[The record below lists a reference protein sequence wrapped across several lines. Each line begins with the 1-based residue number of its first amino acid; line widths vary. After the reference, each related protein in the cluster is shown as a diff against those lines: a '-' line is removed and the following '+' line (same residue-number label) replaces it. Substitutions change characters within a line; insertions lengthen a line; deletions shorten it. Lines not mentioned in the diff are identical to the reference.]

1 MYKLAALTAI
11 VAAAPIEEYKQTAE
25 LFTIKLKQEEVEG
38 LEKHGKA
45 LKYESMKYEDQM
57 MHSQHG
63 QQFQAE
69 GKALVHT
76 KEFVALAKFVEAMK
90 KKGPTEQMKKVK
102 MAYMAQ
108 IHKVE
113 MAHKKLQASTA
124 QNSKMVGQEPHQRLI
139 INMNDDEW
147 YAFNKEYYKMREM
160 EYYIGYKVPEVVAVR
175 GKVRSLVETG
185 EFEQIENHWAQVTQQ
200 KQHQVVVHHQA
211 KLITEAVKT
220 LHMSKAEE
228 KWLDPAVSPVMFD
241 AWHIVYCYF
250 IAVGKGDL
258 EPMLDFMIDGEYDEE
273 FVNAV
278 KPKFPAPENY
288 PEDLYLF

>member
-1 MYKLAALTAI
+1 
-11 VAAAPIEEYKQTAE
+11 
-25 LFTIKLKQEEVEG
+25 
-38 LEKHGKA
+38 
-45 LKYESMKYEDQM
+45 MKYEDQM

-113 MAHKKLQASTA
+113 MAHRKLQMSTER
-124 QNSKMVGQEPHQRLI
+124 NSKMVGQEPNQRLI

-200 KQHQVVVHHQA
+200 KQHQVVVAHQA